1 MSTLRIGTRGS
12 ALALWQ
18 AEEVKKRIR
27 ALPAAPDVELV
38 IIKTRGDLDTQ
49 SPLWASE
56 GKGFFTAELDKA
68 LLENDVDLVV
78 HSLKDLTTILSSGL
92 ALTAV
97 LEREDPRDALLTRD
111 GGDLLSL
118 PRGARVGTS
127 SLRRRAFIARLR
139 PDLQHEELRGNVP
152 TRVRKLDEGAYEAI
166 VLASAGLKRLGMGA
180 RISAALSTEDF
191 PPAIAQGAIGVCT
204 REDDT
209 GTARWVAALEHTP
222 TRVAVTAER
231 ALLRELE
238 GGCQVPAGGLAVSDN
253 NTVSLAAAVCSLDGK
268 DFIRAQATASS
279 SAAAELGQK
288 VAAELLEKGAWRIL
302 EAVRERRR
310 AAAGNNS

>member
-1 MSTLRIGTRGS
+1 MTLRIGTRGS

-18 AEEVKKRIR
+18 AEEVKKRIG
-27 ALPAAPDVELV
+27 AISGAPPVELV

-68 LLENDVDLVV
+68 LLESDVDLVV
-78 HSLKDLTTILSSGL
+78 HSLKDLTTTLSPGM

-111 GGDLLSL
+111 GSDLKTLAK
-118 PRGARVGTS
+118 GARLGTS

-139 PDLQHEELRGNVP
+139 PDLQHMELRGNVP
-152 TRVRKLDEGAYEAI
+152 TRVRKLEEGEYDAI
-166 VLASAGLKRLGMGA
+166 ILATAGLKRLGMGS
-180 RISAALSTEDF
+180 RITASLSTDDF
-191 PPAIAQGAIGVCT
+191 PPAIAQGAIAVCT
-204 REDDT
+204 RAGDA
-209 GTARWVAALEHTP
+209 GTAPWVAALDHMP
-222 TRVAVTAER
+222 TRVAVSAER

-238 GGCQVPAGGLAVSDN
+238 GGCQVPAGGIATANN
-253 NTVSLAAAVCSLDGK
+253 NTVTLTAAVCSLDGK
-268 DFIRAQATASS
+268 DFMRAEATAPTGG
-279 SAAAELGQK
+279 ALELGQR
-288 VAAELLEKGAWRIL
+288 VAADLLEKGAWRIL

-310 AAAGNNS
+310 AASQ

>member
-1 MSTLRIGTRGS
+1 MSILRIGTRGS

-18 AEEVKKRIR
+18 AEEVKRRIR
-27 ALPAAPDVELV
+27 SLPNPPDVELV
-38 IIKTRGDLDTQ
+38 IIKTRGDLDTT

-68 LLENDVDLVV
+68 LLENEVDLVV
-78 HSLKDLTTILSSGL
+78 HSLKDLTTVLSSGL

-111 GGDLLSL
+111 GGDLMSL
-118 PRGARVGTS
+118 ARGARIGTS

-152 TRVRKLDEGAYEAI
+152 TRVRKLDEKAYDAI
-166 VLASAGLKRLGMGA
+166 VLATAGLKRLGMA
-180 RISAALSTEDF
+180 SRITTSLSTDDF

-204 REDDT
+204 RDGDVEAAQYV
-209 GTARWVAALEHTP
+209 GALEHKP
-222 TRVAVTAER
+222 TRVSVTAER

-238 GGCQVPAGGLAVSDN
+238 GGCQVPAGGLATADN
-253 NTVSLAAAVCSLDGK
+253 NTVSLSAAVCSLDGK
-268 DFIRAQATASS
+268 DFIRAHATAPAA
-279 SAAAELGQK
+279 AAAELGQK

-310 AAAGNNS
+310 AAAGNQ